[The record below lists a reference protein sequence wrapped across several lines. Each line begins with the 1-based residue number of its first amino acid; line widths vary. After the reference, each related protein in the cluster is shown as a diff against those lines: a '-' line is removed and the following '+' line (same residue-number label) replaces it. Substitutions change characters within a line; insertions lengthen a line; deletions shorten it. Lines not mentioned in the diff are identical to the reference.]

1 MYFGDWM
8 QEENKNILDIDENLR
23 IIGTAHV
30 SSKSVKLVEQQIEDW
45 SPDLVAVELC
55 ESRMKSLTEPSEL
68 ESEDLLK
75 IISDGRATMILLQSA
90 LGALQR
96 KMGATSGERPGAE
109 FLAAIKSAEKIK
121 VPIELIDRDIVI
133 TLRRAWAKMGLLEKW
148 RVMNS
153 LLWNDEDDEVSIE
166 EMLENSDLLNT
177 LLEDARKVAPKAGKV
192 LIDERD
198 EYLATKINRVRNK
211 GKVLA
216 VIGAGH
222 LNGVG
227 SFLKGDEYDKVNR
240 IEELNLQPRK
250 PIWPK
255 IVMLA
260 IPLFLF
266 GAIGWMFYNGQ
277 IENLADTIGEWVIWN
292 SVFAAFGIIIARGHP
307 LSVIVGAI
315 ASPLTSLNPTL
326 AAGWFAGYT
335 QLKID
340 SPTGKDAKEFLV
352 LDEYSLLWKNRVGKV
367 LLVTALGNL
376 GSSIGAWL
384 AVGDIIGNILG

>member
-1 MYFGDWM
+1 MKSGDKVR
-8 QEENKNILDIDENLR
+8 QENNNILEIDENLR

-30 SSKSVKLVEQQIEDW
+30 SSKSVKLVEQQIEEW
-45 SPDLVAVELC
+45 NPDLVAVELC

-75 IISDGRATMILLQSA
+75 IIGDGRATMILLQSA
-90 LGALQR
+90 LGTLQR
-96 KMGATSGERPGAE
+96 KMGETAGEKPGAE
-109 FLAAIKSAEKIK
+109 FLAAIRSAEKIR

-133 TLRRAWAKMGLLEKW
+133 TLRRAWAKMGLIEKW
-148 RVMNS
+148 RVMNA
-153 LLWNDEDDEVSIE
+153 LLWDDEDDEVSIE

-198 EYLATKINRVRNK
+198 EYLATKINRVRGR

-222 LNGVG
+222 LTGVG
-227 SFLKGDEYDKVNR
+227 SFLKHEGNNQFDR

-250 PIWPK
+250 PLWPK
-255 IVMLA
+255 LVMIA

-277 IENLADTIGEWVIWN
+277 MENLSDTIGEWVIWN
-292 SVFAAFGIIIARGHP
+292 SAFAALGIIIARGHP
-307 LSVIVGAI
+307 LSIIVGAI

-340 SPTGKDAKEFLV
+340 SPTGKDAKDFLV

-376 GSSIGAWL
+376 GSTIGAWL

>member
-1 MYFGDWM
+1 V
-8 QEENKNILDIDENLR
+8 QTENNNILDIDDNLR

-30 SSKSVKLVEQQIEDW
+30 SSESVKLVERQIEEW
-45 SPDLVAVELC
+45 GPDLVAVELC
-55 ESRMKSLTEPSEL
+55 ESRMNSLTEPNEL

-90 LGALQR
+90 LGSLQR
-96 KMGATSGERPGAE
+96 KMGASAGEKPGAE
-109 FLAAIKSAEKIK
+109 FLAAIRSAEKIQ

-133 TLRRAWAKMGLLEKW
+133 TLRRAWAKMGLIEKW
-148 RVMNS
+148 RVMNA
-153 LLWNDEDDEVSIE
+153 LLWDDEDDEVSIE

-198 EYLATKINRVRNK
+198 EFLATKINRVRER

-222 LNGVG
+222 LKGVG
-227 SFLKGDEYDKVNR
+227 KILEDPVASKNDR

-255 IVMLA
+255 LIMIA

-277 IENLADTIGEWVIWN
+277 IENLSDTIGEWVIWN
-292 SVFAAFGIIIARGHP
+292 SAFAALGILIARGHP
-307 LSVIVGAI
+307 LSIIVGAI

-340 SPTGKDAKEFLV
+340 SPTGRDAKEFLV
-352 LDEYSLLWKNRVGKV
+352 LDEYSLFWKNRVGKV

-376 GSSIGAWL
+376 GSTIGAWL

>member
-1 MYFGDWM
+1 M
-8 QEENKNILDIDENLR
+8 QWENNNILEIDENLR

-30 SSKSVKLVEQQIEDW
+30 SSKSVKLVEQQIEEW
-45 SPDLVAVELC
+45 NPDLVAVELC

-75 IISDGRATMILLQSA
+75 IIGDGRATMILLQSA

-96 KMGATSGERPGAE
+96 KMGTTAGEKPGAE
-109 FLAAIKSAEKIK
+109 FLAAIRSAEKIQ

-133 TLRRAWAKMGLLEKW
+133 TLRRAWAKMGLIEKW
-148 RVMNS
+148 RVMNA
-153 LLWNDEDDEVSIE
+153 LLWDDGDDEVSIE
-166 EMLENSDLLNT
+166 EMLENTDLLNT
-177 LLEDARKVAPKAGKV
+177 LLEDAKKVAPKAGKV

-198 EYLATKINRVRNK
+198 EYLATKINKVRSR

-227 SFLKGDEYDKVNR
+227 SFLKDNAHDQFDR

-250 PIWPK
+250 PLWPK
-255 IVMLA
+255 LVMIA
-260 IPLFLF
+260 IPVFLF

-277 IENLADTIGEWVIWN
+277 MENLSDTIGEWVIWN
-292 SVFAAFGIIIARGHP
+292 SAFAALGIIIARGHP
-307 LSVIVGAI
+307 LSIIVGAI

-340 SPTGKDAKEFLV
+340 SPTGKDAKDFLV

-376 GSSIGAWL
+376 GSTIGAWL